1 MRFVSDYDA
10 VRTTKF
16 SDDGV
21 CVRVNNVRHFGFVDM
36 YILLKLTNSLN
47 TTCIVFALFTKLR
60 AGEVG
65 VYF

>member
-10 VRTTKF
+10 VRMTKF
-16 SDDGV
+16 SDDR
-21 CVRVNNVRHFGFVDM
+21 VRVRVYNVRHFGFVDM

-47 TTCIVFALFTKLR
+47 STSIVFVLFTKLR

-65 VYF
+65 F